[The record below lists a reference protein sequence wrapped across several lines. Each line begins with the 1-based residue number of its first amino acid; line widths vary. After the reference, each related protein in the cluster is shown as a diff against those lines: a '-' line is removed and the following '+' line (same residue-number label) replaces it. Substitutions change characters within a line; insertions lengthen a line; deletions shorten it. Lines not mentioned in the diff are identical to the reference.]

1 MGSISIPLRIDKGH
15 LVRTEG
21 EKEAIDS
28 SLALLLATACRS
40 TVSDPNYGFIFNNLR
55 FEIFNE
61 SEGVV
66 YDSAIG
72 KEGFWLPGGLYDK
85 KISGSSNNF
94 NTFSSDL
101 KKAIETYEK
110 RLKKVS
116 VSMSYVRQER
126 KIYITVNGKI
136 ASSGDAYRYLSVINV
151 WK

>member
-1 MGSISIPLRIDKGH
+1 MGSISIPLRIDKGR

-21 EKEAIDS
+21 EKAAIDS
-28 SLALLLATACRS
+28 SLALLLATPCRS
-40 TVSDPNYGFIFNNLR
+40 TVSDPDYGFIFNNLR

-61 SEGVV
+61 GEGVV

-72 KEGFWLPGGLYDK
+72 QEGYGLPGGLYDK

-94 NTFSSDL
+94 NTFSADL
-101 KKAIETYEK
+101 KTAIETYEK
-110 RLKKVS
+110 RLRKVS

-126 KIYITVNGKI
+126 KIYITVKGKM
-136 ASSGDAYRYLSVINV
+136 ASTGEAYQYLSVINV